1 MKRDMKLKKKLKGG
15 KCEVKEFIYDIK
27 VKNTNTPEIKM
38 IQKHKNNVRDTIFKK
53 ELEHERK
60 TYKNPKL

>member
-38 IQKHKNNVRDTIFKK
+38 I
-53 ELEHERK
+53 
-60 TYKNPKL
+60 